1 MERVVKFKKLF
12 DFFSTG
18 FYNSR
23 ERADPFFRKGGEGKM
38 KRAVAVIL
46 SLLLIGMFLTV
57 FTGCGADIKAEN
69 EKLKAENTTLKSEND
84 KLKLDAQKLKE
95 DVQKAAAEKETTI
108 SNLNAEIET
117 LKKQVEDLTAKI
129 PKKKK

>member
-1 MERVVKFKKLF
+1 
-12 DFFSTG
+12 
-18 FYNSR
+18 
-23 ERADPFFRKGGEGKM
+23 M

-46 SLLLIGMFLTV
+46 SLFLIGMFLTV
-57 FTGCGADIKAEN
+57 FVGCGADIKAEN

-84 KLKLDAQKLKE
+84 KLKLDVQKLKE
-95 DVQKAAAEKETTI
+95 DTQKAAAEKDDLI
-108 SNLNAEIET
+108 NNLKTENEA